1 MYHCHVVANAENAV
15 RVFSRS
21 IERCP
26 ELPEIFHLDEWLIAE
41 NLGYEGMLH
50 TTISTLLVMPAGQL

>member
-1 MYHCHVVANAENAV
+1 MYHRDVAANAENAV
-15 RVFSRS
+15 RIFSRP
-21 IERCP
+21 IEWCP
-26 ELPEIFHLDEWLIAE
+26 DVLAIFHLDERLIAV